1 MKNLVWRVLLAAVA
15 SSIGCS
21 DAATVVTAQ
30 WSFKHLATNAPGQCG
45 NASDMAV
52 VRAQPWDPDT
62 QLAAQTTYSGSY
74 NCAAG
79 RGTVTL
85 SDDTYL
91 VWVEIRSTTGGV
103 VAQSGKTVVD
113 TSLGDKTVDA
123 GFYDDGGYF
132 SFSWDL
138 ISKAT
143 NGRVS
148 CKTAG
153 SGKVE
158 ITSTSVATP
167 MPYKDQFS
175 CEDHFGT
182 TRPLLVDSYTI
193 SIKALD
199 AGASAAIGDALTLT
213 NKSIQPDQIT
223 DLSNVKISVP

>member
-1 MKNLVWRVLLAAVA
+1 VKNLVLGVLLPAVA

-21 DAATVVTAQ
+21 SASEITAR
-30 WSFKHLATNAPGQCG
+30 WSFTRLATNSPGQCG
-45 NASDMAV
+45 SASDMAV
-52 VRAQPWDPDT
+52 VRAQTWDPDT
-62 QLAAQTTYSGSY
+62 QTAGTSYSGSY

-79 RGTVTL
+79 RGSVTL
-85 SDDTYL
+85 SDGTYL
-91 VWVEIRSTTGGV
+91 VWVEIRQATGEIL
-103 VAQSGKTVVD
+103 AQSGKTVVD
-113 TSLGDKTVDA
+113 ASLGDKTIDA

-148 CKTAG
+148 CKAAG

-158 ITSTSVATP
+158 ITSTSVATQ
-167 MPYKDQFS
+167 MLYKAQFP

-182 TRPLLVDSYTI
+182 TQPLPLDTFTI

-213 NKSIQPDQIT
+213 NKSIAPNQVV
-223 DLSNVKISVP
+223 DLSNIKISVP